1 MDALTQL
8 DAWLEDHLPANLA
21 ALPTRIADSL
31 SSTSQIIIDSSH
43 TVITTLTQ
51 YGPVF
56 PSSSSSS
63 PTASTTATNDDGLFD
78 FWRTSPPPP
87 SPPTTT
93 PTTTATTTTD
103 NNNKHSPLSLFT
115 ATASTA
121 TLIALGLTS
130 LILIPPPRPGL
141 KAHYGGPIWLPYL
154 PGDLPTHIHSLF
166 SSKKPP
172 LRRQLS
178 SSSAGGGARTEAVLV
193 LGADTPLGRSISL
206 HLATQGYIVLPV
218 VSSPQA
224 LHTWAALTPPSSRGF
239 IAPLLLPTTRDER
252 EAASALEAFKVE
264 LEGVLG
270 RRFPLTTAGE
280 PYARPEE
287 KIRLIGV
294 VNTLS
299 FFLTSSS
306 TTDKNAVIQEQ
317 EEDNEEEDS
326 QTSTPAES
334 IILNQNITVTDSSV
348 LSDHL
353 YKHVVA
359 PLSAIEIILPIL
371 RKHATPSSSTLLTSL
386 ILNLRAVGP
395 EGGKMGR
402 MEGIIHAALDRALD
416 SLRVECVALDRSERP
431 AKTKGTRR
439 RSSAAAGG
447 RAENAPS
454 SSSSGGTYRPGQF
467 DARFFVKV
475 DLSRSKK
482 DKDEEEQGGKKGKG
496 KRRRRKDRSALDMNP
511 SVKIVDMQLTDWER
525 SSSSPPG
532 AASTANVFTPHTQH
546 PHPFQTRTTPA
557 SLALLT
563 PLSDIVRLFGTVN
576 TTRAGRCPETVIL
589 RVLPS
594 GPASG
599 GLAMVRRSIME
610 NKIVTVLKSYLRS
623 GLGVFG
629 GGDGSVLAVGLGRS
643 LRAFWGNMLGVVG
656 MGGRRGRTLG
666 GGGRPGRRG
675 REGQV
680 SGEMGLVRRNGSGG
694 GEEDD
699 EEGGGGYEILPSA
712 SSLGRTSFSQSQ
724 LPPGAGE
731 SASSSATLGP
741 RGESSSTRT
750 AIRPSPFSRQSQGPP
765 LSTPSSPASSVRGM
779 VLPPAPSA
787 SASPPTH
794 PSNAPQ
800 QVNGTTTTGGGGG
813 SATPLSLSASVM
825 ELPSSVPSSAYG
837 GEEGEYDSY
846 ESGLESG
853 VDVEEEE
860 GGGEG
865 RTPGVGEGVGEFAGF
880 EERRDEAEGGGDGA
894 GAAVL
899 GDSWVAVSQSRSD
912 VTTDVDRDEGEG
924 EEKVEKGQ
932 DAA

>member
-1 MDALTQL
+1 
-8 DAWLEDHLPANLA
+8 
-21 ALPTRIADSL
+21 
-31 SSTSQIIIDSSH
+31 
-43 TVITTLTQ
+43 
-51 YGPVF
+51 
-56 PSSSSSS
+56 
-63 PTASTTATNDDGLFD
+63 
-78 FWRTSPPPP
+78 
-87 SPPTTT
+87 
-93 PTTTATTTTD
+93 
-103 NNNKHSPLSLFT
+103 
-115 ATASTA
+115 
-121 TLIALGLTS
+121 
-130 LILIPPPRPGL
+130 
-141 KAHYGGPIWLPYL
+141 
-154 PGDLPTHIHSLF
+154 
-166 SSKKPP
+166 
-172 LRRQLS
+172 
-178 SSSAGGGARTEAVLV
+178 
-193 LGADTPLGRSISL
+193 
-206 HLATQGYIVLPV
+206 
-218 VSSPQA
+218 
-224 LHTWAALTPPSSRGF
+224 
-239 IAPLLLPTTRDER
+239 
-252 EAASALEAFKVE
+252 
-264 LEGVLG
+264 
-270 RRFPLTTAGE
+270 
-280 PYARPEE
+280 
-287 KIRLIGV
+287 
-294 VNTLS
+294 
-299 FFLTSSS
+299 
-306 TTDKNAVIQEQ
+306 
-317 EEDNEEEDS
+317 
-326 QTSTPAES
+326 
-334 IILNQNITVTDSSV
+334 ITVTDSSV

-359 PLSAIEIILPIL
+359 PLSAIEIIFPIL

-416 SLRVECVALDRSERP
+416 SLRVECVALDRAERG
-431 AKTKGTRR
+431 AGAGLKKSKGRR
-439 RSSAAAGG
+439 RSSAAGG
-447 RAENAPS
+447 SAENAP

-525 SSSSPPG
+525 SSSSSPSSG
-532 AASTANVFTPHTQH
+532 AANVFTSSSHTQH

-576 TTRAGRCPETVIL
+576 TTRAGRCPETVML
-589 RVLPS
+589 RLLPP

-599 GLAMVRRSIME
+599 GVAMVRRSIME
-610 NKIVTVLKSYLRS
+610 NKIVTILRSYLRS

-629 GGDGSVLAVGLGRS
+629 GGEGSVLAIGLGRS

-656 MGGRRGRTLG
+656 FGGRRGRTLG
-666 GGGRPGRRG
+666 GGGGRRAG
-675 REGQV
+675 RREREGQV
-680 SGEMGLVRRNGSGG
+680 SGEMGLVRRSGSGG

-724 LPPGAGE
+724 LPPGVGE

-800 QVNGTTTTGGGGG
+800 QSGHPTMAGGGG

-825 ELPSSVPSSAYG
+825 EL
-837 GEEGEYDSY
+837 
-846 ESGLESG
+846 
-853 VDVEEEE
+853 
-860 GGGEG
+860 
-865 RTPGVGEGVGEFAGF
+865 
-880 EERRDEAEGGGDGA
+880 
-894 GAAVL
+894 
-899 GDSWVAVSQSRSD
+899 
-912 VTTDVDRDEGEG
+912 
-924 EEKVEKGQ
+924 
-932 DAA
+932 